1 MNKTRGDAEMMGTRF
16 IIMLMGVIVGFGV
29 ISLITGQIRWGL
41 LIGLL
46 VGVSIVE
53 MRAKSRQKSGEVET
67 DERVE
72 SNSRKFM
79 LATMGTSL
87 FLLLIYLMVSDF
99 ILNQQFIEIRYLLY
113 YVLATFMVCLFIG
126 PAILKRN

>member
-1 MNKTRGDAEMMGTRF
+1 MMGTRF